1 MKGVT
6 PWSEVAVSLALIVGL
21 LCAWLLAG
29 LVCVALCVS
38 AARGDRGQARASISL
53 VRRPRRFA
61 RGLEPIS

>member
-1 MKGVT
+1 M
-6 PWSEVAVSLALIVGL
+6 SLALIVGL